1 MNFYKRWVSLKERRQ
16 TGWMNQFNV
25 NPLPSPSLGV
35 VWAWWGGTPG
45 AAGWRWFCWSRCCL
59 LPAAPRP
66 RGRPDP
72 PSPPSPPAWT
82 PSWCHRSSRGAAS
95 CWSSHSLI
103 FLLFPSLQAESDL
116 STGLKL
122 KCCLISGWTD
132 GWRMW
137 RDSVILWHCLTVQIG
152 KSQCPL
158 NIWLPDFFK
167 TPKFDLIFLFKASVL
182 QCHL

>member
-1 MNFYKRWVSLKERRQ
+1 
-16 TGWMNQFNV
+16 MNQFSLIFVQCTNV

-35 VWAWWGGTPG
+35 VWAWWVGTPG

-59 LPAAPRP
+59 RPAAPRP

-72 PSPPSPPAWT
+72 PSPPSPPSWT

-122 KCCLISGWTD
+122 KYCLISGWTD
-132 GWRMW
+132 RWRMW
-137 RDSVILWHCLTVQIG
+137 RDSVILWQYKLEN
-152 KSQCPL
+152 L
-158 NIWLPDFFK
+158 NDHLNRCLPDFYK
-167 TPKFDLIFLFKASVL
+167 TQKLSSS
-182 QCHL
+182 